1 MKTYLREQ
9 LQLNLLKM
17 PETGGIEEISRSP
30 VSNNSDSGCGGSSGG
45 ESPRRQAHNALIKMI
60 PNTMEKIDFTVNLKE
75 KTETPSPVKSEM
87 EMGMGGMNHM
97 DMGSHM
103 DMDDMDDCDSL
114 NGSDARRKRNFVNEG
129 DKDDNYWV
137 KRRKNNEAARRSR
150 EKRRMNDLLLEQRVV
165 ALTEENKQLK
175 GQLLALKLRYGELEE
190 FKPKHFEKPGQ
201 VFTNRNGDTAATVLV
216 NSPDHLAHFHA
227 QAKAAAAAHH
237 ASHLL
242 QPQLTALAMPQ
253 HLPSQPAPTKPAER
267 KGGFSIDR
275 LLSSEKETETQM
287 PEMTMPDGRRL
298 SIHPRP
304 GSADSG
310 NNSGDNEHAQ
320 NYALNNASYTTSLY
334 SPMMYAHALAS
345 KSPYLLSPALM
356 AQQKLSMAYGM
367 N

>member
-1 MKTYLREQ
+1 MTD
-9 LQLNLLKM
+9 
-17 PETGGIEEISRSP
+17 TGGIEEISRSP
-30 VSNNSDSGCGGSSGG
+30 VSHSHSDSGCGNSSGG
-45 ESPRRQAHNALIKMI
+45 DSPRHHGSALML
-60 PNTMEKIDFTVNLKE
+60 PNKMEKIDFTVNLKE
-75 KTETPSPVKSEM
+75 KSEQCMIASVNAPKM
-87 EMGMGGMNHM
+87 ELGM
-97 DMGSHM
+97 SM
-103 DMDDMDDCDSL
+103 DMDDMDMDDCESL
-114 NGSDARRKRNFVNEG
+114 NGSEARRKRNFVDDK
-129 DKDDNYWV
+129 DKDDSYWV

-216 NSPDHLAHFHA
+216 NSPDQLAHFHA

-237 ASHLL
+237 AAISASHLSQL
-242 QPQLTALAMPQ
+242 HQSQPVPQLSVPVV
-253 HLPSQPAPTKPAER
+253 KPER

-310 NNSGDNEHAQ
+310 NNSGDNEQ
-320 NYALNNASYTTSLY
+320 VNYSANAYSSSLY
-334 SPMMYAHALAS
+334 SPMMYAHALQHAS
-345 KSPYLLSPALM
+345 KSPYLINPALM

>member
-1 MKTYLREQ
+1 
-9 LQLNLLKM
+9 M
-17 PETGGIEEISRSP
+17 PDTGGGPISSP
-30 VSNNSDSGCGGSSGG
+30 ISNNSDSGCGGSSGG
-45 ESPRRQAHNALIKMI
+45 ESPRHK
-60 PNTMEKIDFTVNLKE
+60 MEKIDFTVNLKE
-75 KTETPSPVKSEM
+75 KTPSAVAKIEM
-87 EMGMGGMNHM
+87 IQNHPDSMSDISNMNNM
-97 DMGSHM
+97 NNSMNNDEF
-103 DMDDMDDCDSL
+103 DDESL
-114 NGSDARRKRNFVNEG
+114 NGDSRRKRNFVDDK

-201 VFTNRNGDTAATVLV
+201 VFTNRSGDTAATVLV
-216 NSPDHLAHFHA
+216 NSPDQLAHFHA
-227 QAKAAAAAHH
+227 QAKAAAAAHQ
-237 ASHLL
+237 AAMSQSHI
-242 QPQLTALAMPQ
+242 QSHIQTHTQSAIPAL
-253 HLPSQPAPTKPAER
+253 PAAKPVER

-310 NNSGDNEHAQ
+310 NNSGDNENNNN
-320 NYALNNASYTTSLY
+320 NYSSTVPTSSYNSSLY

-345 KSPYLLSPALM
+345 KSPYLISPALV

>member
-1 MKTYLREQ
+1 MTAD
-9 LQLNLLKM
+9 
-17 PETGGIEEISRSP
+17 TGGIEEITRSP
-30 VSNNSDSGCGGSSGG
+30 ISHNSDSGCGGSSGG
-45 ESPRRQAHNALIKMI
+45 ESPRHQHHSSFN
-60 PNTMEKIDFTVNLKE
+60 NEKINFTVNLKQE
-75 KTETPSPVKSEM
+75 AQSVEQINTQNQPNQEDNDSNEGSE
-87 EMGMGGMNHM
+87 
-97 DMGSHM
+97 S
-103 DMDDMDDCDSL
+103 
-114 NGSDARRKRNFVNEG
+114 RRKRNFVDDK
-129 DKDDNYWV
+129 DKDDQYWV

-216 NSPDHLAHFHA
+216 NSPDQLAHFHA
-227 QAKAAAAAHH
+227 QAKAAAAAHQ
-237 ASHLL
+237 AMSHGS
-242 QPQLTALAMPQ
+242 LTHPAVA
-253 HLPSQPAPTKPAER
+253 QPAEAAAKPVKR
-267 KGGFSIDR
+267 PGGFSIDR
-275 LLSSEKETETQM
+275 LLSSEKDAPESQI

-310 NNSGDNEHAQ
+310 NNSGDQAEQ
-320 NYALNNASYTTSLY
+320 PGSYATQQQTGYSSSLY

-345 KSPYLLSPALM
+345 KSPYLISPALM

>member
-1 MKTYLREQ
+1 MTAD
-9 LQLNLLKM
+9 
-17 PETGGIEEISRSP
+17 TGGIEEITRSP
-30 VSNNSDSGCGGSSGG
+30 ISHNSDSGCGGSSGG
-45 ESPRRQAHNALIKMI
+45 ESPRHQVQNGFT
-60 PNTMEKIDFTVNLKE
+60 NEKIDFTVNLKQE
-75 KTETPSPVKSEM
+75 AQTVEQIQNSRPDM
-87 EMGMGGMNHM
+87 ENE
-97 DMGSHM
+97 
-103 DMDDMDDCDSL
+103 DMDS
-114 NGSDARRKRNFVNEG
+114 NEGSESRRKRNFVDDK
-129 DKDDNYWV
+129 DKDDQYWV

-216 NSPDHLAHFHA
+216 NSPDQLAHFHA
-227 QAKAAAAAHH
+227 QAKAAAAAHQAMNH
-237 ASHLL
+237 SMTHPTAN
-242 QPQLTALAMPQ
+242 QPVEAAV
-253 HLPSQPAPTKPAER
+253 KPKR
-267 KGGFSIDR
+267 PGGFSIDR
-275 LLSSEKETETQM
+275 LLSSEKETTESTI

-310 NNSGDNEHAQ
+310 NNSGDQ
-320 NYALNNASYTTSLY
+320 GDQPTGYAGQPSGYGSSLY

-345 KSPYLLSPALM
+345 KSPYLISPALM